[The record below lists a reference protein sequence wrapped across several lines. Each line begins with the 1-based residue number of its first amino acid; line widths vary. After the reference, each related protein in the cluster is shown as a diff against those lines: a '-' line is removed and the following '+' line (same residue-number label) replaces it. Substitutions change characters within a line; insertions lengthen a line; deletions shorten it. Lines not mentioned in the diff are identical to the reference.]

1 MIDLI
6 KNKIP
11 TDVQT
16 IHMIAVCGT
25 AMGAL
30 ACLLKDLGYGITG
43 SDQTVYPPMSDFLRA
58 KGIQITEGYDAKN
71 LDYGPDLV
79 VVGNAVSKNNPE
91 VVRMLSLGL
100 SFCSMP
106 QAVCR
111 FLAAGKRQLLVT
123 GTHGKTTTSSL
134 IAWLLFS
141 AKLDPSYMIGGIL
154 NNFDSNYRIGTGEFT
169 VLEGDEYDTAFFDK
183 GPKFLHY
190 QPDVAVMTSIEF
202 DHADIFNDLD
212 HIKSAFTNFLQ
223 EMPASSLLIGYDGD
237 SVISQL
243 IGQAACQV
251 QRYGRDK
258 ISKWILGEVQI
269 KPPVTYF
276 EVLKDQGL
284 FGKFKMAM
292 VGGHNLLNALAAIAV
307 VESLG
312 VSQTSLAQGLA
323 SFKGIKRRQEL
334 RGIRKGISVIDDFA
348 HHPTA
353 VKETI
358 QAVKAFYP
366 HGRLIAVFE
375 PRTNTSMRD
384 IFQDV
389 YPKVF
394 DNADVVCIRKPPLLI
409 KIPENERFSSKKLVS
424 DLKQRAVDAYYFEE
438 TSDIVEFIPQI
449 AKSGDVILVMSN
461 GGFDNIHIKLLE
473 RLEQ

>member
-1 MIDLI
+1 MIDLT

-11 TDVQT
+11 ANVQT

-30 ACLLKDLGYGITG
+30 ACLLKDLGHGITG
-43 SDQTVYPPMSDFLRA
+43 SDQTVYPPMSDFLKA
-58 KGIQITEGYDAKN
+58 KGIQITEGYDSKN

-111 FLAAGKRQLLVT
+111 FLAVGKRQLLVT

-141 AKLDPSYMIGGIL
+141 AKLDPAYMIGGIL
-154 NNFDSNYRIGTGEFT
+154 NNFDSNYRLGKGDFT

-190 QPDVAVMTSIEF
+190 QPDVAVVTSIEF

-212 HIKSAFTNFLQ
+212 HIKSAFTKFLQ
-223 EMPASSLLIGYDGD
+223 KIPASSLLIGYDGD
-237 SVISQL
+237 AVISQL
-243 IGQAACQV
+243 IGQAECQI
-251 QRYGRDK
+251 QRYGLDK
-258 ISKWILGEVQI
+258 SSKWMLGEVQSA
-269 KPPVTYF
+269 PPFTYF
-276 EVLKDQGL
+276 EVLKDQRL

-292 VGGHNLLNALAAIAV
+292 VGGHNLLNALAAIAT
-307 VESLG
+307 VESVG
-312 VSQTSLAQGLA
+312 VSQTAIYQGLA

-366 HGRLIAVFE
+366 NGRLIAVFE
-375 PRTNTSMRD
+375 PRTNTSMRN
-384 IFQDV
+384 IFQNV

-394 DNADVVCIRKPPLLI
+394 DNADLVCIRKPPLLN
-409 KIPENERFSSKKLVS
+409 KIPEKERFSSKKLVS
-424 DLKQRAVDAYYFEE
+424 DLKQRNVDAHYFEV
-438 TSDIVEFIPQI
+438 TSDIVEFIPKI

-461 GGFDNIHIKLLE
+461 GGFDNIHLKLLE
-473 RLEQ
+473 RLE

>member
-1 MIDLI
+1 MIDLT

-11 TDVQT
+11 ANVQT

-43 SDQTVYPPMSDFLRA
+43 SDQSVYPPMSDFLRA
-58 KGIQITEGYDAKN
+58 KGIQITEGYDGKN

-79 VVGNAVSKNNPE
+79 VVGNAVSINNPE
-91 VVRMLSLGL
+91 VARMLSLGL

-111 FLAAGKRQLLVT
+111 FLAAGKRQLIVT

-190 QPDVAVMTSIEF
+190 QPDVAVVTSIEF
-202 DHADIFNDLD
+202 DHADIFSDLD
-212 HIKSAFTNFLQ
+212 HIKSAFTKFLQ
-223 EMPASSLLIGYDGD
+223 KIPVSSLLISHDGD
-237 SVISQL
+237 AVISQL
-243 IGQAACQV
+243 IGHAACQV
-251 QRYGRDK
+251 QRYGYAK
-258 ISKWILGEVQI
+258 ISKWMLGEVQI

-276 EVLKDQGL
+276 EVLKDQRL

-312 VSQTSLAQGLA
+312 VSQTTISKGLA
-323 SFKGIKRRQEL
+323 GFKGVKRRQEL

-366 HGRLIAVFE
+366 YGRLIAVFE

-394 DNADVVCIRKPPLLI
+394 DNADVVCIRKPPLLS
-409 KIPENERFSSKKLVS
+409 KIPEKERFSSKKLVS
-424 DLKQRAVDAYYFEE
+424 DLNQIDVDAHYFEE
-438 TSDIVEFIPQI
+438 TSAIVDFISKI

>member
-111 FLAAGKRQLLVT
+111 FLAAGKRRLIVT

-154 NNFDSNYRIGTGEFT
+154 KNFDSNYRIGAGEFT

-190 QPDVAVMTSIEF
+190 QQDVAVVTSIEF

-212 HIKSAFTNFLQ
+212 HIKSAFTKFLQ
-223 EMPASSLLIGYDGD
+223 KIPASSLLIGYDGD

-243 IGQAACQV
+243 IGRAACKV

-258 ISKWILGEVQI
+258 ISKWMLGEVQI

>member
-1 MIDLI
+1 MIDLT

-11 TDVQT
+11 ANVQT
-16 IHMIAVCGT
+16 IHLIAVCGT

-30 ACLLKDLGYGITG
+30 ACLLKDFGYDITG
-43 SDQTVYPPMSDFLRA
+43 SDQTVYPPMSDFLKA
-58 KGIQITEGYDAKN
+58 KGIQITEGYDGKN

-91 VVRMLSLGL
+91 VERMLSLGL

-123 GTHGKTTTSSL
+123 GTHGKTTTSSI

-141 AKLDPSYMIGGIL
+141 AKLDPAYMIGGIL
-154 NNFDSNYRIGTGEFT
+154 NNFDSNYRLGKGDIT

-190 QPDVAVMTSIEF
+190 QPDVAVVTSIEF

-212 HIKSAFTNFLQ
+212 HIKSAFTKFLQ
-223 EMPASSLLIGYDGD
+223 KIPASSLLIGYDGD
-237 SVISQL
+237 AVISQL
-243 IGQAACQV
+243 IGQAGCQI
-251 QRYGRDK
+251 QRYGFDK
-258 ISKWILGEVQI
+258 SSKWILGEVQSA
-269 KPPVTYF
+269 PPFTNF
-276 EVLKDQGL
+276 EVLKDQRL

-292 VGGHNLLNALAAIAV
+292 VGGHNLLNALAAIAT

-312 VSQTSLAQGLA
+312 VSQTAIYQGLA

-334 RGIRKGISVIDDFA
+334 RGVRKGISVIDDFA

-358 QAVKAFYP
+358 RAVKAFYP
-366 HGRLIAVFE
+366 NGRLIAVFE
-375 PRTNTSMRD
+375 PRTNTSMRN
-384 IFQDV
+384 IFQDI

-394 DNADVVCIRKPPLLI
+394 DNADLVCIRKPPLLN
-409 KIPENERFSSKKLVS
+409 KIPEKERFSSKKLVS
-424 DLKQRAVDAYYFEE
+424 DLKQRNIDAHYFEV
-438 TSDIVEFIPQI
+438 TSDIVEFISKI

-461 GGFDNIHIKLLE
+461 GGFDNIHLKLLE
-473 RLEQ
+473 RLE